1 MNGRELVGLCLVAL
15 GAFVLIGGVGIG
27 LSWVLG
33 YWDKEYV
40 ETYRGYDIYFFFN
53 IGVYG
58 FQTGGG
64 EWRYFDSVESAE
76 NAIDDMLDQPIFIE
90 TYRGYEIYQ
99 SPGTRRYYAVDPE
112 TGEQVS
118 TYWTE
123 LEGLKSWLDTLETEK
138 EETLEAEVE
147 GHVYTSPGPSP
158 GEVEVQSPERRLGW
172 LRWLGLPL
180 MALGAVL
187 ALRRDEKER

>member
-1 MNGRELVGLCLVAL
+1 MNRRELLGLSLLAL
-15 GAFVLIGGVGIG
+15 GVFVLIGGVGIG

-40 ETYRGYDIYFFFN
+40 ETYRGYDIYYFVN

-58 FQTGGG
+58 FQTG
-64 EWRYFDSVESAE
+64 EEDWRYFGSVDAARK
-76 NAIDDMLDQPIFIE
+76 AIDDMLDTPIFIE
-90 TYRGYEIYQ
+90 TYRGYDIYQ
-99 SPGTRRYYAVDPE
+99 SPGTGRYYAVDPE

-118 TYWTE
+118 AYWTE
-123 LEGLKSWLDTLETEK
+123 LEGLKAWLDTQPHP
-138 EETLEAEVE
+138 EETLETEVE
-147 GHVYTSPGPSP
+147 GHVYTSPGPGP

-172 LRWLGLPL
+172 LRWLGLPV

-187 ALRRDEKER
+187 ALKPEKRK